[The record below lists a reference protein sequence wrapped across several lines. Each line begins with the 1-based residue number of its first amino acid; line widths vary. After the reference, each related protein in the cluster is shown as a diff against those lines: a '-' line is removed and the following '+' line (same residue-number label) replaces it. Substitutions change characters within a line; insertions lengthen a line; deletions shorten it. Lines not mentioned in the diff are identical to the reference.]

1 MQLGVEGVS
10 GDACSLVPEGEFSAS
25 PLQRHRRW
33 IQPAHPEVIAPLP
46 EPQTGCRGQSPADPL
61 TTDQQHYQEEVKV
74 ANSKVWFAHF
84 WLTQTPAICKALL
97 LGLALKP
104 EETHKRGQVESLG
117 RGQ

>member
-1 MQLGVEGVS
+1 MSSPWSTWAHCASRSDRGHGRPSCFSKKQQAAGWMQLGVEGVS

-25 PLQRHRRW
+25 PLQRHRR
-33 IQPAHPEVIAPLP
+33 
-46 EPQTGCRGQSPADPL
+46 L
-61 TTDQQHYQEEVKV
+61 T
-74 ANSKVWFAHF
+74 
-84 WLTQTPAICKALL
+84 LL